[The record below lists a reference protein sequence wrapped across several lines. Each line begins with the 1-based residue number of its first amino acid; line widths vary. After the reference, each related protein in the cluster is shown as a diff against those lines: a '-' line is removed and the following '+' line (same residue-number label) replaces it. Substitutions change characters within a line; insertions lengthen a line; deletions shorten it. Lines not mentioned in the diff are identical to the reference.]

1 MCKKTL
7 KYKLNFKYHY
17 YNYTYNYRPKIN
29 EGVTVQISA
38 TEEMSYFTYQ
48 ILGRGDV
55 LVADTV
61 LVEPK
66 SKTHTFKFTASFS
79 MMPKAELIIYY
90 LKDGEI
96 VSEKK
101 ELQFDA
107 QLPNAI
113 EVSLAETAK
122 PGEDI
127 DITISTR
134 PNSYVGLLGVD
145 QSVVILKSGM
155 YCLD

>member
-1 MCKKTL
+1 
-7 KYKLNFKYHY
+7 
-17 YNYTYNYRPKIN
+17 
-29 EGVTVQISA
+29 
-38 TEEMSYFTYQ
+38 MSYFTYQ

-66 SKTHTFKFTASFS
+66 SKTHTFKFIASFS

-107 QLPNAI
+107 QLPNNIKI
-113 EVSLAETAK
+113 EMVETAK

-155 YCLD
+155 LLFNV